1 MTLNMRR
8 EPRRTSKHTYS
19 LSWQDEDGVTH
30 SAPVQGIDASV
41 SGIAVR
47 CPFEIRKGTTVYI
60 QAYEGC
66 PSGYTVVRHATRKG
80 TSYTIGLELDEATK
94 KAHPTL
100 DAHQPSDPYE
110 FLQISPK
117 AHQET

>member
-8 EPRRTSKHTYS
+8 EPRSTCKRTYS
-19 LSWQDEDGVTH
+19 VSWQNEDGLTH
-30 SAPVQGIDASV
+30 SAPVQGINASV

-60 QAYEGC
+60 QADEGY

-80 TSYTIGLELDEATK
+80 TSYIIGLELDEATK
-94 KAHPTL
+94 KVHPTFEEIGR
-100 DAHQPSDPYE
+100 AHV
-110 FLQISPK
+110 
-117 AHQET
+117 